1 MDEEDKRNKE
11 FLIVGQAF
19 LHTGISKIEDLIQN
33 YINASEQYHDSYSVA
48 LLNKIKED
56 IELYRKNENQ
66 EINEALKEKEP
77 SIYVYSGKIIKVYDK
92 SSQCGFCV
100 KKDYIN
106 DKLSE
111 IQGFCLDFNNSQII
125 DIDEEQCKQVEEI
138 YCEND
143 NELYQIAIKEFNS
156 RDYGKLLYE
165 NIRNNFLVI
174 KKDEVLER

>member
-77 SIYVYSGKIIKVYDK
+77 SIYVYLGKIIKVYDK
-92 SSQCGFCV
+92 SSQYGFCV

>member
-77 SIYVYSGKIIKVYDK
+77 SIYVYLGKIIKVYDK

-174 KKDEVLER
+174 KKDKVLER

>member
-56 IELYRKNENQ
+56 IDLYRKNENQ

-92 SSQCGFCV
+92 TSQCGFCV

-125 DIDEEQCKQVEEI
+125 EIDEEQCKQVEEI

-143 NELYQIAIKEFNS
+143 NELYQITIKEFNS

-174 KKDEVLER
+174 KKDEILER

>member
-48 LLNKIKED
+48 LLNKINED

-77 SIYVYSGKIIKVYDK
+77 SIYVYLGKIIKVYDK

>member
-1 MDEEDKRNKE
+1 MDEEDQRNKE

-19 LHTGISKIEDLIQN
+19 LHTGLTRVENLIQD
-33 YINASEQYHDSYSVA
+33 YINTSEQYHDSYSVA
-48 LLNKIKED
+48 LLNKIKDD
-56 IELYRKNENQ
+56 IEKYRNIEDQ
-66 EINEALKEKEP
+66 EINECLKPKET
-77 SIYVYSGKIIKVYDK
+77 SIYFYSGKIIKVFDK
-92 SSQCGFCV
+92 TSQCGFCV

-138 YCEND
+138 YCENN
-143 NELYQIAIKEFNS
+143 NELYQISIKEFNN

>member
-1 MDEEDKRNKE
+1 MDEEDQKNEE

-19 LHTGISKIEDLIQN
+19 LRTGISKIQDLLQN

-56 IELYRKNENQ
+56 IELYRNTEDQ
-66 EINEALKEKEP
+66 EINESLKTKEP
-77 SIYVYSGKIIKVYDK
+77 SIYLYSGKIIKVYDK

-106 DKLSE
+106 DKLVE
-111 IQGFCLDFNNSQII
+111 IQGVCLEFDKSQITEI
-125 DIDEEQCKQVEEI
+125 DQKQCKIVEEI

-143 NELYQIAIKEFNS
+143 NKLYQLSIKEFNN

-165 NIRNNFLVI
+165 NIKNSFLVL
-174 KKDEVLER
+174 KKEEVLER

>member
-48 LLNKIKED
+48 LLNKINED

-77 SIYVYSGKIIKVYDK
+77 SIYVYLGKIIKVYDK

-143 NELYQIAIKEFNS
+143 NELYQIVIKEFNS

>member
-19 LHTGISKIEDLIQN
+19 LHSGISKIEDLIQN

-143 NELYQIAIKEFNS
+143 NELYQIAIKEFSN

-165 NIRNNFLVI
+165 NIKNNFLVI

>member
-77 SIYVYSGKIIKVYDK
+77 SIYVYLGKIIKVYDK
-92 SSQCGFCV
+92 YSQCGFCV

>member
-56 IELYRKNENQ
+56 IDLYRKNENQ
-66 EINEALKEKEP
+66 EINEALKEKKP

-92 SSQCGFCV
+92 TSQCGFCV

-125 DIDEEQCKQVEEI
+125 EIDEEQCKQVEEI

-143 NELYQIAIKEFNS
+143 NELYQITIKEFNS

>member
-56 IELYRKNENQ
+56 IDLYRKNENQ

-143 NELYQIAIKEFNS
+143 NELYQITIKEFNS

>member
-56 IELYRKNENQ
+56 IDLYRKNENQ

-77 SIYVYSGKIIKVYDK
+77 SIYVYLGKIIKVYDK

>member
-48 LLNKIKED
+48 LLNKINED

-92 SSQCGFCV
+92 TSQCGFCV

-125 DIDEEQCKQVEEI
+125 EIDEEQCKQVEEI

-143 NELYQIAIKEFNS
+143 NELYQITIKEFNS

>member
-56 IELYRKNENQ
+56 IDLYRKNENQ
-66 EINEALKEKEP
+66 EINEALKEKES

-92 SSQCGFCV
+92 TSQCGFCV

-125 DIDEEQCKQVEEI
+125 EIDEEQCKQVEEI

-143 NELYQIAIKEFNS
+143 NELYQITIKEFNS

>member
-11 FLIVGQAF
+11 FLIAGQAF

-56 IELYRKNENQ
+56 IDLYRKNENQ

-92 SSQCGFCV
+92 TSQCGFCV

-125 DIDEEQCKQVEEI
+125 EIDEEQCKQVEEI

-143 NELYQIAIKEFNS
+143 NELYQITIKEFNS

>member
-48 LLNKIKED
+48 LLNKINED

-77 SIYVYSGKIIKVYDK
+77 SIYVYLGKIIKVYDK

-125 DIDEEQCKQVEEI
+125 EIDEEQCKQVEEI

-143 NELYQIAIKEFNS
+143 NELYQITIKEFNS

>member
-48 LLNKIKED
+48 LLNKIKKD

-77 SIYVYSGKIIKVYDK
+77 SIYVYLGKIIKVYDK

-143 NELYQIAIKEFNS
+143 NELYRIAIKEFNS

>member
-56 IELYRKNENQ
+56 IDLYRKNENQ
-66 EINEALKEKEP
+66 EINEALKEKKP

-92 SSQCGFCV
+92 TSQCGFCV

-125 DIDEEQCKQVEEI
+125 EIDEEQRKQVEEI

-143 NELYQIAIKEFNS
+143 NELYQITIKEFNS

>member
-56 IELYRKNENQ
+56 IDLYRKNENQ

-92 SSQCGFCV
+92 TSQCGFCV
-100 KKDYIN
+100 KKDYIS

-125 DIDEEQCKQVEEI
+125 EIDEEQCKQVEEI

-143 NELYQIAIKEFNS
+143 NELYQITIKEFNS

>member
-56 IELYRKNENQ
+56 IDLYRKNENQ

-92 SSQCGFCV
+92 TSQCGFCV

-125 DIDEEQCKQVEEI
+125 EIEEEQCKQVEEI

-143 NELYQIAIKEFNS
+143 NELYQITIKEFNS

-174 KKDEVLER
+174 KKDELLER

>member
-77 SIYVYSGKIIKVYDK
+77 SIYVYLGKIIKVYDK

-143 NELYQIAIKEFNS
+143 NELYQIVIKEFNS

>member
-56 IELYRKNENQ
+56 IDLYRKNDNQ

-92 SSQCGFCV
+92 TSQCGFCV

-125 DIDEEQCKQVEEI
+125 EIDEEQCKQVEEI

-143 NELYQIAIKEFNS
+143 NELYQITIKEFNS

>member
-56 IELYRKNENQ
+56 IDLYRKNENQ

-92 SSQCGFCV
+92 TSQCGFCV

-125 DIDEEQCKQVEEI
+125 EIDEEQCKQVEEI

-143 NELYQIAIKEFNS
+143 NELYQITIKEFSN

-165 NIRNNFLVI
+165 NIKNNFLVI

>member
-56 IELYRKNENQ
+56 IDLYRKNENQ

-92 SSQCGFCV
+92 TSQCGFCV

-125 DIDEEQCKQVEEI
+125 EIDEEQCKQVEEI

-143 NELYQIAIKEFNS
+143 NELYQITIKEFNS

-174 KKDEVLER
+174 KKDELLER

>member
-33 YINASEQYHDSYSVA
+33 YINTSEQYHDSYSVA

-56 IELYRKNENQ
+56 IDLYRKNENQ

-92 SSQCGFCV
+92 TSQCGFCV

-125 DIDEEQCKQVEEI
+125 EIDEEQCKQVEEI

-143 NELYQIAIKEFNS
+143 NELYQITIKEFNS

>member
-56 IELYRKNENQ
+56 IDLYRKNENQ
-66 EINEALKEKEP
+66 EINEALKEKKP

-92 SSQCGFCV
+92 TSQCGFCV

-125 DIDEEQCKQVEEI
+125 EIDEEQCKQVEEI
-138 YCEND
+138 YCESN
-143 NELYQIAIKEFNS
+143 NKLYQLSIKKFNN
-156 RDYGKLLYE
+156 RDYGKILYE
-165 NIRNNFLVI
+165 DIRNSFLVI
-174 KKDEVLER
+174 KKDNVLER

>member
-66 EINEALKEKEP
+66 EINEALKEKEQ

-143 NELYQIAIKEFNS
+143 NELYQIAIKEFSN

-165 NIRNNFLVI
+165 NIKNNFLII

>member
-48 LLNKIKED
+48 LLNKINED

-77 SIYVYSGKIIKVYDK
+77 SIYVYLGKIIKVYDK

-143 NELYQIAIKEFNS
+143 NELYQIAIKEFSN

-165 NIRNNFLVI
+165 NIKNNFLVI

>member
-1 MDEEDKRNKE
+1 MDEEDKRNQE

-19 LHTGISKIEDLIQN
+19 LHTGITKIEDLIQN

-48 LLNKIKED
+48 LLNKIKAD
-56 IELYRKNENQ
+56 IERYRDIENE
-66 EINEALKEKEP
+66 EINEALKQKEP
-77 SIYVYSGKIIKVYDK
+77 SFYIYTGKIIKVFDK

-138 YCEND
+138 YCEDN
-143 NELYQIAIKEFNS
+143 NELYQISIKEFNN

-165 NIRNNFLVI
+165 NIKNNFLVI

>member
-56 IELYRKNENQ
+56 IDLYRKNENQ

-143 NELYQIAIKEFNS
+143 NELYQIAIKEFSN

-165 NIRNNFLVI
+165 NIKNNFLVI